1 MEQTNRIP
9 LDDADLATL
18 KHFAELALGIEIK
31 DGTNSSQIR
40 AKIKKAMP
48 DLKDV
53 PPIPAPPAP
62 VVQQVAQASG
72 DEEAPIV
79 YNELGEA
86 PSVRPAAISR
96 PATAAL
102 LHQVNDPRVEITI
115 AKTAEKHRSKD
126 VTVAVNGVTCRM
138 KRGERI
144 NVPYRVYEALKNA
157 IEKIQVETDEINPAT
172 GSPYYTYEEVQSY
185 PFTVHRMPSDDE
197 IAAWHKKTDEGFQPA
212 TRASTASRVAA

>member
-53 PPIPAPPAP
+53 PAIPAPPPP
-62 VVQQVAQASG
+62 VVQAQANAG
-72 DEEAPIV
+72 DEEAPIQF
-79 YNELGEA
+79 NDLGEA
-86 PSVRPAAISR
+86 PSVRPAAVSR
-96 PATAAL
+96 PASAAL

-172 GSPYYTYEEVQSY
+172 GSPYY
-185 PFTVHRMPSDDE
+185 PS
-197 IAAWHKKTDEGFQPA
+197 
-212 TRASTASRVAA
+212 RS